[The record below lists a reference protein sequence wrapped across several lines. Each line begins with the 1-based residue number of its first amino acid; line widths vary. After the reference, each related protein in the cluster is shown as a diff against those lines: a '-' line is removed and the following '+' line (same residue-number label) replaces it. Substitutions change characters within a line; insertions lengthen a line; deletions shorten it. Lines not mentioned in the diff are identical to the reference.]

1 MGDITGGFAG
11 DEITGR
17 LSSFQSLGAVDGPG
31 LRCVVFLQGCPLR
44 CAYCHNPETW
54 DPAGG
59 AACTVAALMAR
70 IRRYRSYLS
79 AGGGVTVSGGEPLLQ
94 ASFVAALFRALQAEG
109 YHTALDTSGAGD
121 LAQAPEVLAHTDLV
135 ICDLKFPDAGRFH
148 RYCRGELQRT
158 LDFLTLTAQMRVPL
172 WIRQVIVPGINDT
185 PEDVLALRAQAL
197 QYPNLQKL
205 ELLPFRRLCVDKY
218 AQLGIPFPLVDT
230 PECPPETLARLQQL
244 AAI

>member
-1 MGDITGGFAG
+1 MGDVV
-11 DEITGR
+11 GR
-17 LSSFQSLGAVDGPG
+17 LHSVQSLGAVDGPG
-31 LRCVVFLQGCPLR
+31 LRYVVFLQGCPMR
-44 CAYCHNPETW
+44 CAYCHNPDTW
-54 DPAGG
+54 DAAGG
-59 AACTVAALMAR
+59 EPVTLEALMAQ
-70 IRRYRSYLS
+70 IRRYRSYLLPH
-79 AGGGVTVSGGEPLLQ
+79 GGVTVSGGEPLAQ
-94 ASFVAALFRALQAEG
+94 PAFVAALFRQLRAEG
-109 YHTALDTSGAGD
+109 FHTALDTAGAGSAEAA
-121 LAQAPEVLAHTDLV
+121 AQTLPHTDLV
-135 ICDLKFPDAGRFH
+135 ICDLKFPDAGRFR

-158 LDFLTLTAQMRVPL
+158 LDFLSLTAQMRVPL